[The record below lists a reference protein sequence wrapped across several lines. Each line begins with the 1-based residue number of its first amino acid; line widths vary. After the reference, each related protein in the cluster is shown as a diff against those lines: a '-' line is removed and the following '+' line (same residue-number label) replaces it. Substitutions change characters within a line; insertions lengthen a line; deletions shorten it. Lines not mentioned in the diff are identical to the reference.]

1 MVRELDGKFEKE
13 QHNVALIVDNCP
25 AHTEIGRLESAQ
37 ILFLS
42 LNTTSLLQLMDQG
55 VIRSL
60 KAKYRTEVTEKMIDT
75 IDNDES
81 LPTISIIEAMKLL
94 ILAWDDLPTT
104 AVQNCF

>member
-1 MVRELDGKFEKE
+1 
-13 QHNVALIVDNCP
+13 
-25 AHTEIGRLESAQ
+25 
-37 ILFLS
+37 
-42 LNTTSLLQLMDQG
+42 MDQG

-94 ILAWDDLPTT
+94 ILA
-104 AVQNCF
+104 